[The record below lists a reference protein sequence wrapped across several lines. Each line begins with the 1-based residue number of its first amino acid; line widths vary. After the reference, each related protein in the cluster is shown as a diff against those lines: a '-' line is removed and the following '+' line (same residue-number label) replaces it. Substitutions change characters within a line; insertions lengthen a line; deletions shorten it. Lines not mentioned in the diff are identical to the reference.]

1 MDDPALALL
10 AEIVDDARW
19 KAHHQVRETLASERY
34 GDIAFGLA
42 CWVACRGWRQGAD
55 IDVLLAQRR
64 NVRDF
69 AAEILTKRHRQV
81 RKRGR
86 NFAGLDPVA
95 RHDLRILFKKLRYG
109 TEFFASLFPGREF
122 DRYRAATSRMQDL
135 LGHMNDVTVAQH
147 VVDDLLSATEPGA
160 TAAVGGPG
168 CRPGARL
175 VCARR
180 PRARAARDRGLGG
193 VPRRRPV
200 LADPGQVR
208 LDREAETSM
217 LRVLVTN
224 IKGGCG
230 KTTIA
235 TNLAAA
241 FSAGGFATGLAEVD
255 RQRSSLTWLKL
266 RDGHSRPIASLDWRK
281 EVGEV
286 PSELRRLVIDAPANL
301 RMRHVDELIA
311 EADLVVVPVLASV
324 FDEGS
329 TERFLAKLDELK
341 PIRKGRKT
349 VALVANRLRP
359 RSKAAQRLDGF
370 LERLGQP
377 IAARLSDRAVYG
389 ELAVQGLSI
398 FDIDGHLV
406 RPVREEWR
414 PLLNTIEEI
423 A

>member
-1 MDDPALALL
+1 
-10 AEIVDDARW
+10 
-19 KAHHQVRETLASERY
+19 
-34 GDIAFGLA
+34 
-42 CWVACRGWRQGAD
+42 
-55 IDVLLAQRR
+55 
-64 NVRDF
+64 
-69 AAEILTKRHRQV
+69 
-81 RKRGR
+81 
-86 NFAGLDPVA
+86 
-95 RHDLRILFKKLRYG
+95 
-109 TEFFASLFPGREF
+109 
-122 DRYRAATSRMQDL
+122 
-135 LGHMNDVTVAQH
+135 
-147 VVDDLLSATEPGA
+147 
-160 TAAVGGPG
+160 
-168 CRPGARL
+168 
-175 VCARR
+175 
-180 PRARAARDRGLGG
+180 
-193 VPRRRPV
+193 
-200 LADPGQVR
+200 
-208 LDREAETSM
+208 M

-255 RQRSSLTWLKL
+255 RQRSSLGWMKL
-266 RDGHSRPIASLDWRK
+266 RDGRSRPITALDWHK
-281 EVGEV
+281 EVGDT

-301 RMRHVDELIA
+301 RMRHVDDLIG

-329 TERFLAKLDELK
+329 TARFLAKLEELK
-341 PIRKGRKT
+341 PIRKGRKS

-359 RSKAAQRLDGF
+359 RSKATQRLETF
-370 LERLGQP
+370 LEQLEQP
-377 IAARLSDRAVYG
+377 IAARLSDRAIYG